1 MSGAEHP
8 DQSVRGQVAHALAG
22 ASAPLQAQDHPA
34 TPVEVVRPTS
44 AQHGDFSTNL
54 ALKLA
59 GPLRRPPRQ
68 IADDIVARLLQN
80 AGGLIE
86 RAEVAGPGFVNVW
99 LQPAVVEH
107 GVQAIRQQGATYG
120 HVAAPKARRVNVEFV
135 SANPTGP
142 LHVGNARGAFVGDV
156 LSRVLDAA
164 GHKVTREYYFND
176 FGSQVKA
183 LGGSVRAIRAGTALP
198 EDGYRGAYVAEMA
211 AQVPA
216 EVVAAADAAPDADAA
231 DWVYG
236 RWASEIQRAGI
247 ERSLAALGI
256 AFDVWK
262 TESSRPRRGLGRAR
276 RGCPAQ
282 GRLRLRAG
290 RCDVVPLDRRSAMT
304 RIASSTAPTAHPPTS
319 LPTSAMSSRS
329 SAAAST
335 S

>member
-1 MSGAEHP
+1 MNLSAGES
-8 DQSVRGQVAHALAG
+8 QHALAG

-68 IADDIVARLLQN
+68 IADDIVANLLQN

-198 EDGYRGAYVAEMA
+198 EDGYKGAYVAEMA
-211 AQVPA
+211 SDGAGRSCGRCRRC
-216 EVVAAADAAPDADAA
+216 APTPMRPT
-231 DWVYG
+231 G
-236 RWASEIQRAGI
+236 CTEGGHRSIQRAGI

-262 TESSRPRRGLGRAR
+262 TESSVHDEGWVERGVDA
-276 RGCPAQ
+276 
-282 GRLRLRAG
+282 LRKAGYGLRAG
-290 RCDVVPLDRRSAMT
+290 RRDVVPLDRVR
-304 RIASSTAPTAHPPTS
+304 R
-319 LPTSAMSSRS
+319 
-329 SAAAST
+329 
-335 S
+335 